1 MPNRWNDNFIKISKS
16 ARFMPDKTYSAARP
30 SLPDTPH
37 RHLEKLVA
45 KYGVYPEEDPENFN
59 ITFNPTHGLT

>member
-1 MPNRWNDNFIKISKS
+1 
-16 ARFMPDKTYSAARP
+16 MPDKTYSAARP